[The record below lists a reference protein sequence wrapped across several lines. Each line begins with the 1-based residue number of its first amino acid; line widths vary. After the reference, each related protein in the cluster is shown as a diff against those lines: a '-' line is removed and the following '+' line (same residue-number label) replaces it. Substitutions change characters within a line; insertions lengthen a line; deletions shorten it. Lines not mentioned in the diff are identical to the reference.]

1 MIELDSEINIKGEY
15 EMKQIAELLNR
26 LKTDIGT
33 RMDVSDAVEIIRS
46 LQNIEDEFEQIQTAY
61 QDRVDDINSYVK
73 ALREIEDER
82 LEPNKE
88 AYERMNKMGEI
99 ARTALGI
106 EDQEN

>member
-1 MIELDSEINIKGEY
+1 
-15 EMKQIAELLNR
+15 MKQITELLNR
-26 LKTDIGT
+26 LKTDIGI
-33 RMDVSDAVEIIRS
+33 RMDVSDVFEVIRS
-46 LQNIEDEFEQIQTAY
+46 LQSIEDEFEQIQTDY

-106 EDQEN
+106 EDREN

>member
-1 MIELDSEINIKGEY
+1 
-15 EMKQIAELLNR
+15 MKQIAELLNR
-26 LKTDIGT
+26 LKTDIGI
-33 RMDVSDAVEIIRS
+33 RMDVSDAVEVIRS

-61 QDRVDDINSYVK
+61 QDRVDDIDSYVK

-99 ARTALGI
+99 ARAALGI

>member
-1 MIELDSEINIKGEY
+1 
-15 EMKQIAELLNR
+15 MKQIAELINR

-33 RMDVSDAVEIIRS
+33 RMDASDVLEIVKA
-46 LQNIEDEFEQIQTAY
+46 LLNIEDEFEQIQAAY
-61 QDRVDDINSYVK
+61 QDRVDDIDSYVK
-73 ALREIEDER
+73 ALREIENER

-99 ARTALGI
+99 ARAALGI